1 MAKDKSYKENYI
13 DSLRVELVDAVET
26 KLSPVARKYGY
37 SQTNLAEKIKWRPM
51 VLLLGN
57 YSSGKSTLI
66 NELLGTDV
74 QKTGQ
79 APTDDSFT
87 VITHHGDEGIED
99 RDGMV
104 LVNDPEY
111 PFSSLK
117 RHGKR
122 FLSHFKLKKVH
133 SPLLENLALIDTPG
147 MLDSVSENDRGYNYQ
162 EVIGELA
169 SIADLILVLFDPHK
183 AGTIRE
189 TYESLR
195 RTIPAATYE
204 DRVLFVLNRV
214 DECENLND
222 LLRVYGTLTWNLS
235 QMTGRKDIP
244 HIHFSYSQNDS
255 KRPEFLP
262 LLGNQR
268 EDLKASILEAPK
280 YRLDHL
286 STFIEDHSAKIDLL
300 LEALSNFKQK
310 QRKIFI
316 SWFAVGI
323 SISVVIALLAY
334 FFSVNLEIDESFTN
348 LAAPILAGTA
358 FCVVLLLWWLIIKAS
373 VLPSYLRRSI
383 SHPDRLISL
392 QDQFEID
399 QWHSTEPKVIAF
411 LQKTEGKF
419 SLYQLNKDKK
429 TVKQLGAK
437 SARDARE
444 ALAEYKKLK

>member
-1 MAKDKSYKENYI
+1 MAKDNRYKENYL
-13 DSLRVELVDAVET
+13 DSLRIELVSAVER
-26 KLSPVARKYGY
+26 KLSPVAQKYGY
-37 SQTNLAEKIKWRPM
+37 SQTNLAEKIKWRPV

-66 NELLGTDV
+66 NELLGLDV

-87 VITHHGDEGIED
+87 VITHHDEEAVED

-111 PFSSLK
+111 PFGSLK

-122 FLSHFKLKKVH
+122 FISHFKLKKVH

-147 MLDSVSENDRGYNYQ
+147 MLDSVAENDRGYNYQ

-169 SIADLILVLFDPHK
+169 GIADLILILFDPHK

-195 RTIPAATYE
+195 RTIPQSTYE

-222 LLRVYGTLTWNLS
+222 LLRVYGTLCWNLS

-244 HIHFSYSQNDS
+244 HIHFSYSQTEQDL
-255 KRPEFLP
+255 PAFLP
-262 LLGNQR
+262 MLGNQR

-286 STFIEDHSAKIDLL
+286 STFIEDHGAKIDLMLSALMTFRLRQRKLFVGWMSFGFL
-300 LEALSNFKQK
+300 LSLAAGLLSFVFSSNLNIGNQFETFAAPLLSGAIATAVAGLWYIIVKSAVLPGYLSRALS
-310 QRKIFI
+310 
-316 SWFAVGI
+316 
-323 SISVVIALLAY
+323 
-334 FFSVNLEIDESFTN
+334 E
-348 LAAPILAGTA
+348 
-358 FCVVLLLWWLIIKAS
+358 
-373 VLPSYLRRSI
+373 
-383 SHPDRLISL
+383 PDKLVTL
-392 QDQFEID
+392 QDQFQSD
-399 QWHSTEPKVIAF
+399 QWDRTKDKVMAF
-411 LQKTEGKF
+411 LKSTEGKF
-419 SLYQLNKDKK
+419 SLFQLAKDQKALK
-429 TVKQLGAK
+429 DIGVKA
-437 SARDARE
+437 ARDVRE
-444 ALAEYKKLK
+444 ALGEYKNL